1 MHEGTDQ
8 GTDPG
13 EEGRWLTYRELAESR
28 QIDRHS
34 AVKLVLKHG
43 WRRQRDNRNV
53 LRILVPL
60 EWIAPRGRGM
70 PKTTDAAMPQG
81 MPEGVPQGTDFTHAI
96 NAFADAV
103 ASLTKRAEVAEQ
115 RADRAELATTELRA
129 EVDAARTE
137 TGALRGR
144 LEFTQAA
151 LDQAQTD
158 ARAARGE
165 TETLRAAE
173 TERQARGL
181 LARLR
186 AAVRGR

>member
-1 MHEGTDQ
+1 MDQGTDQ

-13 EEGRWLTYRELAESR
+13 EEGRWLTYKELAESR

-53 LRILVPL
+53 LRILVPV
-60 EWIAPRGRGM
+60 EWTLPRGRGM
-70 PKTTDAAMPQG
+70 PKTTDPAMPQG
-81 MPEGVPQGTDFTHAI
+81 MPEGVPQGTDFTRAI
-96 NAFADAV
+96 NVLEAA
-103 ASLTKRAEVAEQ
+103 LGTLREQLERAEQGRDGAIA
-115 RADRAELATTELRA
+115 RADRAESATSELR
-129 EVDAARTE
+129 D
-137 TGALRGR
+137 R
-144 LEFTQAA
+144 LGLSQAA
-151 LDQAQTD
+151 LDQAQAD

-165 TETLRAAE
+165 AEAVKAADAA
-173 TERQARGL
+173 RRARGL